1 MRELDFALPLSITP
15 DFTALENVSTSLLLN
30 SLFAGKWKTQGIS
43 EGGLSCSPPS
53 SSAF

>member
-30 SLFAGKWKTQGIS
+30 SLFARERKPQGMS
-43 EGGLSCSPPS
+43 EGGPPRSPQS